1 MSRGQQ
7 LDQVGVTHLAQ
18 LICLNFNPFQ
28 FTKAL
33 GKVGIRRYF
42 QQKIISLKIF
52 FFYELDDA
60 QVPHF
65 DNDDDD
71 DEQVSH
77 LDAGGGVHNLEPDG
91 KP

>member
-1 MSRGQQ
+1 M
-7 LDQVGVTHLAQ
+7 
-18 LICLNFNPFQ
+18 NFNPFQ

-42 QQKIISLKIF
+42 QQKKNSLKIF
-52 FFYELDDA
+52 FFYELDNA

-65 DNDDDD
+65 DNDDDDDDDD

-91 KP
+91 EP

>member
-1 MSRGQQ
+1 M
-7 LDQVGVTHLAQ
+7 
-18 LICLNFNPFQ
+18 NFNPFQ

-42 QQKIISLKIF
+42 QQKITSLKIF

-60 QVPHF
+60 QVSHF

-91 KP
+91 EP

>member
-65 DNDDDD
+65 DNDD
-71 DEQVSH
+71 EQVSH

-91 KP
+91 EP

>member
-1 MSRGQQ
+1 MFKSA
-7 LDQVGVTHLAQ
+7 THLTL

-42 QQKIISLKIF
+42 QQKIISLEIF

-60 QVPHF
+60 LVPHF
-65 DNDDDD
+65 DNDD